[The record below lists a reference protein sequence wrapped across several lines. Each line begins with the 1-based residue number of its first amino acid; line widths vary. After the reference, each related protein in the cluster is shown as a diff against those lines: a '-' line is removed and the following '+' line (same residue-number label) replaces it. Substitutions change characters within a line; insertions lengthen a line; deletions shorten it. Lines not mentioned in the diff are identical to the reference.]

1 MRVSGIARVPGD
13 KSISHRALILAALAE
28 GESRI
33 SRLLDSADV
42 RSTMGALRALGVE
55 IVTTPSGDLVVRGRG
70 AASLREPRAAL
81 DCGNSGTT
89 TRLMAGVAAA
99 CAFRTRFEGDA
110 SLSRRPMRR
119 VAEPL
124 QAMGARVAL
133 TAAGTLPMEIEGG
146 SLHETSWTTGVAS
159 AQVKGAILLAG
170 VAAGVRVAVREPAPS
185 RDHSERM
192 LRAMGAD
199 VSARGGEVVY
209 EPGAPLRAVD
219 RTVPGD
225 PSSAAVFVALAALAP
240 AGEIAL
246 GADVSARGGEVVY
259 EPGVCVNPTR
269 TGVLDVMRRMGASVA
284 ADDERDDGGEAI
296 ATLRAGASALRGVD
310 VRPEE
315 VPAMIDELPLLA
327 CVAARADG
335 TTTVA
340 GAAELR
346 VKESDRIAATVA
358 ALRAVGADAEE
369 RPDGFVVVGSDR
381 PLHGRVV
388 THGDHRLAMAF
399 GILGALPGNQ
409 IVVDDPDCVA
419 VSYPVFWRDLALLAG
434 GAIARGA
441 A

>member
-55 IVTTPSGDLVVRGRG
+55 TETTPSGDLVVRGRG

-225 PSSAAVFVALAALAP
+225 PSSAAFFVALAALAP

-246 GADVSARGGEVVY
+246 PE
-259 EPGVCVNPTR
+259 VCVNPTR
-269 TGVLDVMRRMGASVA
+269 TGFLDVMRRMGASVA

-419 VSYPVFWRDLALLAG
+419 VSYPGFWRDLALLAG

>member
-55 IVTTPSGDLVVRGRG
+55 TETTPSGDLVVRGRG

-225 PSSAAVFVALAALAP
+225 PSSAAFFVALAALAP

-246 GADVSARGGEVVY
+246 PD
-259 EPGVCVNPTR
+259 VCVNPTR
-269 TGVLDVMRRMGASVA
+269 TGFLDVMRRMGASVA

-419 VSYPVFWRDLALLAG
+419 VSYPGFWRDLALLAG

>member
-89 TRLMAGVAAA
+89 TRLMAGVAAV

-225 PSSAAVFVALAALAP
+225 PSSAAFFVALAALAP

-246 GADVSARGGEVVY
+246 PD
-259 EPGVCVNPTR
+259 VCVNPTR
-269 TGVLDVMRRMGASVA
+269 TGFLDVMRRMGASVA

-419 VSYPVFWRDLALLAG
+419 VSYPGFWRDLALLAG

>member
-42 RSTMGALRALGVE
+42 RSTMGALRALGVQ
-55 IVTTPSGDLVVRGRG
+55 IVTTPSSDLVVRGRG
-70 AASLREPRAAL
+70 DASLREPRAAL

-225 PSSAAVFVALAALAP
+225 PSSAAFFVALAALAP

-246 GADVSARGGEVVY
+246 PD
-259 EPGVCVNPTR
+259 VCVNPTR
-269 TGVLDVMRRMGASVA
+269 TGFLDVMRRMGASVA

-419 VSYPVFWRDLALLAG
+419 VSYPGFWRDLALLAG